1 MMKRKKYLLGAGL
14 LCTILAAS
22 FCLSHITSVSAKRA
36 FHALDGVEIV
46 LDPGHGGKEVINI
59 TGGLDAHITI

>member
-1 MMKRKKYLLGAGL
+1 MKRKKYLLGAGL

-22 FCLSHITSVSAKRA
+22 LCLSHITSVSAKRA

-46 LDPGHGGKEVINI
+46 LDPGHGGLSCYPRSQKA
-59 TGGLDAHITI
+59 LF

>member
-36 FHALDGVEIV
+36 FHALDGDGNRI
-46 LDPGHGGKEVINI
+46 GSRTWGK
-59 TGGLDAHITI
+59 G